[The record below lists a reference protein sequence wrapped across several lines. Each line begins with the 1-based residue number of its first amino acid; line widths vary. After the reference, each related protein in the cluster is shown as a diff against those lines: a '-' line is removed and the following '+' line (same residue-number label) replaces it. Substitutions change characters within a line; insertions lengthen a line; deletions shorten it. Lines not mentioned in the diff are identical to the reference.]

1 LRAQS
6 PFYRFIDHPLARG
19 RIAQF
24 NEEQKAELERRLAKV
39 EQALADLKDE
49 DDWI

>member
-1 LRAQS
+1 MKLKEDEQYIRQLRAQS

-24 NEEQKAELERRLAKV
+24 NEEQKAELERRLAVSK
-39 EQALADLKDE
+39 
-49 DDWI
+49 